1 MEDRAATIIQCA
13 FRKLLA
19 RKELARRQQEHQDY
33 QELMEKLQSEVR
45 SGGAGGGDTGPGAE
59 TQARGREL

>member
-33 QELMEKLQSEVR
+33 QELKEKLQREVR
-45 SGGAGGGDTGPGAE
+45 SGGAGGG

>member
-1 MEDRAATIIQCA
+1 MEDRVATIIQCA

-19 RKELARRQQEHQDY
+19 RKEQARRQQEHQDY
-33 QELMEKLQSEVR
+33 QKLQREVR